1 MLCPWSRTCKK
12 CKEHL
17 PITKFQFRND
27 SKKYRPSCNKCRTLS
42 NKEYLLKNP
51 DKYKEKIIKAKIY
64 YNKNRKRLIAQ
75 KAIYNK
81 TYRPIYDTKNKEILR
96 KKKKVFY
103 EKNRERIC
111 ARTRFLRN
119 QSSRKEK
126 INKYQRE
133 RRITGGERMN
143 RLNRERYARNRDK
156 FRLYAKEWNK
166 KHKKRLSQFRKE
178 KRKDINHRM
187 KQVLRCRI
195 RAAIAR
201 MAIYNHKYKYTSS
214 INLLGDSISNVIK
227 YLEKQ
232 FKAGMTWQNH
242 GRDGWHIDHIIPCAS
257 FDLTDSEQQKK
268 CFHYSNLRP
277 LWAFDNISKGKKI
290 ISGDITSPKK

>member
-1 MLCPWSRTCKK
+1 MVCPWSRACKK

-17 PITKFQFRND
+17 PITKFYFRKD
-27 SKKYRPSCNKCRTLS
+27 SQKYRFFCNKCRTLS
-42 NKEYLLKNP
+42 NKENFLKNTH
-51 DKYKEKIIKAKIY
+51 KHKEKIIKQKIY
-64 YNKNRKRLIAQ
+64 YQKNREIIIAKKTKRRPKTSKLN
-75 KAIYNK
+75 KIY
-81 TYRPIYDTKNKEILR
+81 RFKNKEMLEEKR
-96 KKKKVFY
+96 KIFY

-111 ARTRFLRN
+111 ARVRFLRN
-119 QSSRKEK
+119 QPSRKEE

-187 KQVLRCRI
+187 KEVLRCRI

-232 FKAGMTWQNH
+232 FKPGMTWQNH
-242 GRDGWHIDHIIPCAS
+242 AKDGWHIDHIIPCAS
-257 FDLTDSEQQKK
+257 FNLECPVQQLA
-268 CFHYSNLRP
+268 CFHYSNTQP
-277 LWAFDNISKGKKI
+277 LWAFDNLSKGAK
-290 ISGDITSPKK
+290 